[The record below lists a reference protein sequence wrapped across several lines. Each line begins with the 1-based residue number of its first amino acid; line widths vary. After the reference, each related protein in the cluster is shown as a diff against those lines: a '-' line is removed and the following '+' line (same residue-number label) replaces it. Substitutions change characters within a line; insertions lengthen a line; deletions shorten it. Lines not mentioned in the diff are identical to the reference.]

1 MHSKNLKENL
11 EKYFVISDKIHKI
24 VIILDPK
31 KSLKMIENSNEK
43 NLMKQLLLSEV
54 IKFNNEIFQVQ
65 TVSKKNRNAIVS
77 SLKYF

>member
-24 VIILDPK
+24 VTLLDSK

-43 NLMKQLLLSEV
+43 NLMKQLLLSEM
-54 IKFNNEIFQVQ
+54 IKFNNEIYKVQ
-65 TVSKKNRNAIVS
+65 QR
-77 SLKYF
+77 L